1 MIALVSNLII
11 VVICFG
17 PGLDSSSYLSPSVVC
32 FRNPN
37 LLLSPP
43 PPSTTTFWFTWPII
57 KFILVHE
64 QVKSFQQTNLNVDDD
79 EDNNTR
85 RGSCSGT
92 DEKDEEEE
100 EGQEV
105 AEVTAIGFT
114 FPRDIEIN
122 VQVVIILRN
131 LQLISQSNFNPVMK
145 LYHHQYD
152 KTNSIM
158 NPLCT
163 PPISLRRRRRSGRS
177 IGAEGIAP
185 GYT

>member
-1 MIALVSNLII
+1 M
-11 VVICFG
+11 
-17 PGLDSSSYLSPSVVC
+17 
-32 FRNPN
+32 
-37 LLLSPP
+37 
-43 PPSTTTFWFTWPII
+43 
-57 KFILVHE
+57 HE

-79 EDNNTR
+79 EDNNTC

-92 DEKDEEEE
+92 DEEEEE

-105 AEVTAIGFT
+105 AEVTTIGFT

-122 VQVVIILRN
+122 VQVIIILRN

-163 PPISLRRRRRSGRS
+163 PPISL
-177 IGAEGIAP
+177 
-185 GYT
+185 